1 MRDLFKFFRRK
12 PRMDQHAR
20 FKVAL
25 ADQIRAAQ
33 RFDQHSDLLLTCFEA
48 DNTFRVDTSD
58 HKKVVVVSFGMLPSG
73 LALEGVYSGVDELP
87 PWMRAK
93 LAVLRTLHCP
103 PPSSEV
109 PTVGRRMGEELFW
122 VYGD

>member
-1 MRDLFKFFRRK
+1 MRDLFRLSRRK
-12 PRMDQHAR
+12 QRAIQRAR
-20 FKVAL
+20 LNMAASDHMRATRQADPYADLRAL
-25 ADQIRAAQ
+25 G
-33 RFDQHSDLLLTCFEA
+33 FEA
-48 DNTFRVDTSD
+48 DNTFRIDTSD
-58 HKKVVVVSFGMLPSG
+58 HKKIVVVSFGLLSHG

-87 PWMRAK
+87 PWMQRK

-103 PPSSEV
+103 PPSNEV